1 MISSQYHLKLDY
13 LLHFVYISSIF
24 QAADRKDDSGGKNK
38 DNVLDEDEFVD
49 FYRVI
54 TEREEL
60 KDIFKR

>member
-1 MISSQYHLKLDY
+1 MKLGKLYLIKTFCLPSSP
-13 LLHFVYISSIF
+13 FRF

-38 DNVLDEDEFVD
+38 DNLLDEDEFVD
-49 FYRVI
+49 FYREI